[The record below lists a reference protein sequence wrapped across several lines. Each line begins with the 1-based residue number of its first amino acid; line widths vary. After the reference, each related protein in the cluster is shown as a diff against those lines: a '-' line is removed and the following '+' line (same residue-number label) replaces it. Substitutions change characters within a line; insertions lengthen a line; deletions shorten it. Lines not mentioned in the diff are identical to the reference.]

1 MEEQQR
7 HQHSVDSDHSVD
19 EDVTIPL
26 LSHEN
31 FVQLMESGLISASSD
46 KGDETPVTHI
56 DALSL
61 VLERLDQEYMLQQEE
76 ALRHDQKYPSQPDG
90 YEDDTAD
97 ISRLWDTYEDVLDPI
112 FKKLVARY
120 ILMETKTSSSSNKIR
135 PYDGVAGFHLGNG
148 AQLYRINPA
157 ANLFP
162 RTMNVARPYY
172 HNQNSSRLSWMQSWG
187 IMVNYRYRLP
197 LLVKNQE
204 HFKQQH
210 GSNLNRRCH
219 RRIPVSKHII
229 SLVPPN
235 LVDTTIWVQEEDA
248 AE

>member
-1 MEEQQR
+1 MDSPEN
-7 HQHSVDSDHSVD
+7 SVDDD
-19 EDVTIPL
+19 FTIPL
-26 LSHEN
+26 LALDD
-31 FVQLMESGLISASSD
+31 FVHLMESGLISASSNKSSD
-46 KGDETPVTHI
+46 DTTMTHV

-61 VLERLDQEYMLQQEE
+61 LLERLDQEYMLQQEE

-97 ISRLWDTYEDVLDPI
+97 IARLWNTHEDVLDPI

-120 ILMETKTSSSSNKIR
+120 ILMETKKSSSSNKIR

-148 AQLYRINPA
+148 AQFYRINPA

-162 RTMNVARPYY
+162 RTINAARPYY
-172 HNQNSSRLSWMQSWG
+172 HNQNSSRLSWVQSWG

-210 GSNLNRRCH
+210 ASNSNRRSH

-229 SLVPPN
+229 SLVPSN
-235 LVDTTIWVQEEDA
+235 LADTTIWVQDEHVTE
-248 AE
+248 